1 MSTDTSRAQGILKPH
16 LERLLESR
24 SFPKTICPSEV
35 PRALSASE
43 LASTGATSWRD
54 LMPLVREILWDL
66 RDAGEVEILQ
76 KGNPLPNTTAL
87 DEVVGPIR
95 ARKRDVCEC

>member
-1 MSTDTSRAQGILKPH
+1 MSIHSPYAQDIVKPH

-35 PRALSASE
+35 PRALSKSE
-43 LASTGATSWRD
+43 LTSTGASSWRD
-54 LMPLVREILWDL
+54 LMPLVRKMLWEM
-66 RDAGEVEILQ
+66 REAGEVEILQ

-95 ARKRDVCEC
+95 ARKRNEPKA